1 MSYKKLTG
9 KGVKCMSII
18 VDIVILAILLLCIII
33 GYVRGLTGSLIKILS
48 FVLSIV
54 IAFILFIPISNLI
67 IVNTQID
74 ENLEQSIREMIIGNE
89 QNEEDN
95 MPQAITDYI
104 GQKVEGAADDAKEA
118 IADSTA
124 NEVAITIVKAGT
136 WIVLFIVA
144 RILLIF
150 LRFITSLIAKLPV
163 IKQFD
168 KLGGII
174 YGILEGLII
183 IYVLLAIIS
192 FVSPKLNGNLASA
205 IDESYVGSMM
215 YNNNLLLK
223 IIF

>member
-1 MSYKKLTG
+1 
-9 KGVKCMSII
+9 MSII
-18 VDIVILAILLLCIII
+18 VDLVILAIFILCIII

-54 IAFILFIPISNLI
+54 IAFILFVPVSNLI
-67 IVNTQID
+67 INNTQID
-74 ENLEQSIREMIIGNE
+74 DNLEQSIREMIIGN
-89 QNEEDN
+89 NEEEQK
-95 MPQAITDYI
+95 MPEAITDYI
-104 GQKVEGAADDAKEA
+104 QQQVESASDSAKEA

-124 NEVAITIVKAGT
+124 REVSLTIVKAGT

-150 LRFITSLIAKLPV
+150 LRFITALIAKLPV

-174 YGILEGLII
+174 YGVIEGLII

-192 FVSPKLNGNLASA
+192 FVSPMTNGALTNA
-205 IDESYVGSMM
+205 IEQSYVGSMM
-215 YNNNLLLK
+215 YNNNLLLE

>member
-1 MSYKKLTG
+1 
-9 KGVKCMSII
+9 MSII
-18 VDIVILAILLLCIII
+18 VDLVILAIFIICIII

-54 IAFILFIPISNLI
+54 IAFILFVPVSNLI
-67 IVNTQID
+67 INNTQID
-74 ENLEQSIREMIIGNE
+74 DNLEQSIREMIIGN
-89 QNEEDN
+89 NEEEQK
-95 MPQAITDYI
+95 MPEAITDYI
-104 GQKVEGAADDAKEA
+104 QQQVESASDSAKEA

-124 NEVAITIVKAGT
+124 QEVALTIVKAGT
-136 WIVLFIVA
+136 WIALFIIA

-150 LRFITSLIAKLPV
+150 LRFITALIAKLPV

-174 YGILEGLII
+174 YGVIEGLII

-192 FVSPKLNGNLASA
+192 FVSPMTNGALTNA
-205 IDESYVGSMM
+205 IEQSYVGSMM
-215 YNNNLLLK
+215 YNNNLLLE

>member
-1 MSYKKLTG
+1 
-9 KGVKCMSII
+9 MSII
-18 VDIVILAILLLCIII
+18 VDLVILAIMILCIII

-67 IVNTQID
+67 IDKTQID
-74 ENLEQSIREMIIGNE
+74 ENLEQTIRETIIGNE
-89 QNEEDN
+89 QNKEEK

-104 GQKVEGAADDAKEA
+104 GQKVENVADDAKEA

-124 NEVAITIVKAGT
+124 RDVSVTIVKAGT
-136 WIVLFIVA
+136 WIVLFIIA

-150 LRFITSLIAKLPV
+150 LRFITALIAKLPV
-163 IKQFD
+163 IKQCD

-174 YGILEGLII
+174 YGIIEGLII

-192 FVSPKLNGNLASA
+192 FVSPMLSGNLANV
-205 IDESYVGSMM
+205 IDKSYIGSIM

>member
-1 MSYKKLTG
+1 
-9 KGVKCMSII
+9 MSIV
-18 VDIVILAILLLCIII
+18 VDLVVVGIILLCLII

-54 IAFILFIPISNLI
+54 IAFVLFVPVSNLI
-67 IVNTQID
+67 IDNTKID
-74 ENLEQSIREMIIGNE
+74 ENLEQSIREMIIQDNE
-89 QNEEDN
+89 SDEKN
-95 MPQAITDYI
+95 MPSAITDYI
-104 GQKVEGAADDAKEA
+104 GEQVEKAADSAKES

-124 NEVAITIVKAGT
+124 REVSLTIVKAGT

-150 LRFITSLIAKLPV
+150 LRFVTSLIAKLPV

-174 YGILEGLII
+174 YGLLEGLII
-183 IYVLLAIIS
+183 VYVLLAIIS
-192 FVSPKLNGNLASA
+192 FISPMLNGTLANA
-205 IDESYVGSMM
+205 INESYIGSMM

>member
-1 MSYKKLTG
+1 
-9 KGVKCMSII
+9 MSII
-18 VDIVILAILLLCIII
+18 VDLVILAIFIICIII

-48 FVLSIV
+48 FVS
-54 IAFILFIPISNLI
+54 FILFVPISNLI
-67 IVNTQID
+67 INNTQID
-74 ENLEQSIREMIIGNE
+74 DNLEQSIREMIIGN
-89 QNEEDN
+89 NEEEQK
-95 MPQAITDYI
+95 MPEAITDYI
-104 GQKVEGAADDAKEA
+104 QQQVESASDSAKEA

-124 NEVAITIVKAGT
+124 REVSLTIVKAGT

-150 LRFITSLIAKLPV
+150 LRFITALIAKLPV

-174 YGILEGLII
+174 YGVIEGLII

-192 FVSPKLNGNLASA
+192 FVSPMTNGALTNA
-205 IDESYVGSMM
+205 IEQSYVGSMM
-215 YNNNLLLK
+215 YNNNLLLE

>member
-1 MSYKKLTG
+1 MSYKKITG

-33 GYVRGLTGSLIKILS
+33 GYVRGLTGSLIKI
-48 FVLSIV
+48 V

-67 IVNTQID
+67 IENTQID
-74 ENLEQSIREMIIGNE
+74 DNLEQSIREMIIGNG
-89 QNEEDN
+89 QNEEEN

-150 LRFITSLIAKLPV
+150 LKFVTSLIAKLPV

-174 YGILEGLII
+174 YGVLEGLII
-183 IYVLLAIIS
+183 VYVLLAIIS
-192 FVSPKLNGNLASA
+192 FVSPMLNGNLASA

>member
-1 MSYKKLTG
+1 
-9 KGVKCMSII
+9 MSII
-18 VDIVILAILLLCIII
+18 VDLVILAIFILCIII

-54 IAFILFIPISNLI
+54 IAFILFVPVSNLI
-67 IVNTQID
+67 INNTQID
-74 ENLEQSIREMIIGNE
+74 DNLEQSIREMIIGNSEEEE
-89 QNEEDN
+89 QK
-95 MPQAITDYI
+95 MPEAITDYI
-104 GQKVEGAADDAKEA
+104 QQQVESASDSAKEA

-124 NEVAITIVKAGT
+124 QEVALTIVKAGT
-136 WIVLFIVA
+136 WIALFIIA

-150 LRFITSLIAKLPV
+150 LRFITALIAKLPV

-174 YGILEGLII
+174 YGVIEGLII

-192 FVSPKLNGNLASA
+192 FVSPMTNGALTNA
-205 IDESYVGSMM
+205 IEQSYVGSMM

>member
-1 MSYKKLTG
+1 
-9 KGVKCMSII
+9 MSII
-18 VDIVILAILLLCIII
+18 VDLVILAIFILCIII
-33 GYVRGLTGSLIKILS
+33 GYVRGLTGSLIKIVS
-48 FVLSIV
+48 FVLSLV

-67 IVNTQID
+67 IANTQID
-74 ENLEQSIREMIIGNE
+74 ENLEQSIRSMIVGEAQQEE
-89 QNEEDN
+89 QK
-95 MPQAITDYI
+95 MPEAITDYI
-104 GQKVEGAADDAKEA
+104 TEQVESASDSAKEA

-124 NEVAITIVKAGT
+124 REVSLTIVKAGT

-192 FVSPKLNGNLASA
+192 FISPMMNGTLSGA
-205 IDESYVGSMM
+205 IEDSFVGSIM

>member
-1 MSYKKLTG
+1 
-9 KGVKCMSII
+9 MSII
-18 VDIVILAILLLCIII
+18 VDLVILAIFIICIII

-54 IAFILFIPISNLI
+54 IAFILFVPVSNLI
-67 IVNTQID
+67 INNTQID
-74 ENLEQSIREMIIGNE
+74 DNLEQSIREMIIGN
-89 QNEEDN
+89 NEEEQK
-95 MPQAITDYI
+95 MPEAITDYI
-104 GQKVEGAADDAKEA
+104 QQQVESASDSAKEA

-124 NEVAITIVKAGT
+124 REVSLTIVKAGT

-150 LRFITSLIAKLPV
+150 LRFITALIAKLPV

-174 YGILEGLII
+174 YGVIEGLII

-192 FVSPKLNGNLASA
+192 FVSPMTNGALTNA
-205 IDESYVGSMM
+205 IEQSYVGSMM
-215 YNNNLLLK
+215 YNNNLLLE

>member
-1 MSYKKLTG
+1 
-9 KGVKCMSII
+9 MSII
-18 VDIVILAILLLCIII
+18 VDLVILAIIILCIII
-33 GYVRGLTGSLIKILS
+33 GYVRGLTGSLIKIVS

-54 IAFILFIPISNLI
+54 IAFLLFIPISNLI
-67 IVNTQID
+67 INNTQID
-74 ENLEQSIREMIIGNE
+74 ENLEQSIREMIVGND
-89 QNEEDN
+89 NKEEN
-95 MPQAITDYI
+95 MPEAITDYI
-104 GQKVEGAADDAKEA
+104 AQQIESASDSAKEA

-124 NEVAITIVKAGT
+124 REVSLTIVKAGT
-136 WIVLFIVA
+136 WIILFIVA

-183 IYVLLAIIS
+183 VYVLLAIIS
-192 FVSPKLNGNLASA
+192 FVSPMVNGSLSNA
-205 IDESYVGSMM
+205 IEESFVGSMM

>member
-1 MSYKKLTG
+1 
-9 KGVKCMSII
+9 MSII
-18 VDIVILAILLLCIII
+18 VDLVILAIFIICIII
-33 GYVRGLTGSLIKILS
+33 GYVRGLPGSIIKILS

-54 IAFILFIPISNLI
+54 IAFILFVPISNLI
-67 IVNTQID
+67 INNTQID
-74 ENLEQSIREMIIGNE
+74 DNLEQSIREMIIGN
-89 QNEEDN
+89 NEEEQK
-95 MPQAITDYI
+95 MPEAITDYI
-104 GQKVEGAADDAKEA
+104 QQQVESASDSAKEA

-124 NEVAITIVKAGT
+124 REVSLTIVKAGT

-150 LRFITSLIAKLPV
+150 LRFITALIAKLPV

-174 YGILEGLII
+174 YGVIEGLII

-192 FVSPKLNGNLASA
+192 FVSPMTNGALTNA
-205 IDESYVGSMM
+205 IEQSYVGSMM
-215 YNNNLLLK
+215 YNNNLLLE